1 MEISYEKY
9 VSIGK
14 ICGTFGQ
21 DVYEIL
27 PGYHS
32 ITRWDTFSYPYGVG
46 KVRSFKKMVRENKAY
61 LIPNL
66 GSTAKGYMD
75 SCEIEKCF

>member
-27 PGYHS
+27 PGYH
-32 ITRWDTFSYPYGVG
+32 TTTGYDTTSYPYDFA
-46 KVRSFKKMVRENKAY
+46 KVRSF
-61 LIPNL
+61 
-66 GSTAKGYMD
+66 
-75 SCEIEKCF
+75 